1 MPGRFLVDRVDD
13 IVIIVQ
19 EGYFDTVLIDAM
31 LDAIEEV
38 SPSVEGASYQHVA
51 IIHELSGASLI
62 ARLHFERG
70 QRRIARYVRRIA
82 VIARPNLGYRLA
94 RACGELIPNTRHFF
108 AWSLADG
115 IAGLG
120 RQASM
125 LADIEARIAQGSW
138 VTRASLEATA

>member
-13 IVIIVQ
+13 LVIIVQ
-19 EGYFDTVLIDAM
+19 EGYFDTVLMDAMIAAIDAAAPKA
-31 LDAIEEV
+31 D
-38 SPSVEGASYQHVA
+38 GANYQHFAV
-51 IIHELSGASLI
+51 IDGISGVSLI
-62 ARLHFERG
+62 ARLHFERA
-70 QRRIARYVRRIA
+70 QRRMGPYVRRIA
-82 VIARPNLGYRLA
+82 VIARPNLAYRLA
-94 RACGELIPNTRHFF
+94 RLCGEMIPTMKYFF